1 MGQLGSSQGPLPLY
15 IVDLG
20 DFHQKNVK
28 GYPYF
33 KDILS
38 IFTDVRIENWKNK
51 KKIIGILDLDENKLF
66 MCNLMPWMV
75 PG

>member
-28 GYPYF
+28 ECPYF
-33 KDILS
+33 KDILN
-38 IFTDVRIENWKNK
+38 IFKDVRIENWKNIK
-51 KKIIGILDLDENKLF
+51 NELEFYIWMKIIYSCVI
-66 MCNLMPWMV
+66 
-75 PG
+75 